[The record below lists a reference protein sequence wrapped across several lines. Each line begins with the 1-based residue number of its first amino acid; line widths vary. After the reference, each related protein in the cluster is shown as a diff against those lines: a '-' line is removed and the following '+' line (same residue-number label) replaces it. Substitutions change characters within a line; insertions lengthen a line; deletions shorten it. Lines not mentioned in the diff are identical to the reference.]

1 MCFIICLG
9 YKVSNWHTHAQKRF
23 IPLKEN
29 EIKDVSLVETSHV
42 FRYFGLTTT

>member
-1 MCFIICLG
+1 MSDNTEMIQL
-9 YKVSNWHTHAQKRF
+9 SNKNSSEVYE
-23 IPLKEN
+23 LKEN